1 MRGHSLG
8 MEKEQLFM
16 DKAKIEEKIS
26 MYSDAIDALV
36 IGGVQSYSLPTGV
49 SVTKNNLAELETLL
63 DKYEKKLQRKQHGMV
78 GLFDHSRET

>member
-1 MRGHSLG
+1 
-8 MEKEQLFM
+8 M